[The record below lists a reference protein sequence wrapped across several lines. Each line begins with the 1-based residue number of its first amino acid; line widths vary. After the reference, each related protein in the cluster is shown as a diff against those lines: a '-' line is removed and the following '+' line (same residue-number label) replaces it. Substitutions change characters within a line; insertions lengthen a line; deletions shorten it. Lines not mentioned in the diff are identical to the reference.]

1 MARRLLVALIFV
13 VSGFVPAV
21 AVAQT
26 LAPGDLPVVQRLDLS
41 GALVNTGV
49 SSVLLDADQLPTL
62 QRPTTAKRPSTGTSG
77 LLMSLYVSTAAM
89 QALDVHST
97 LTVMKQGGGEQ
108 NPFMQGVAGNTGALI
123 AMKAGV
129 AAGTIFATHKASKRN
144 KVAAIV
150 TAVAINSAYLFVVSH
165 NYRVARSLQ

>member
-1 MARRLLVALIFV
+1 MARRLLVALMFV
-13 VSGFVPAV
+13 VSGFVPA

-62 QRPTTAKRPSTGTSG
+62 QRPTTAKRPSIGTSG
-77 LLMSLYVSTAAM
+77 LLMSLYMSTAAL

-97 LTVMKQGGGEQ
+97 LSVMKYGGGEK
-108 NPFMQGVAGNTGALI
+108 NPMMRGIAGNPGALI

-150 TAVAINSAYLFVVSH
+150 TSVAINSAYLFVVSH